1 MTLLCARDCLV
12 LEQGQEGQTRTVVP
26 FLMTQPRSENSAWF
40 CGGEN
45 RFLSLPLEV
54 IAIDGS
60 INPLV
65 EVLDLAAAPHK
76 NYNGVYC
83 PMRTASPR
91 NNKIVVTGAGATAL
105 QEPRYFG
112 GTASNTVNG
121 KGTTSSTR
129 TKTKR
134 DGRTSNRPLC
144 AREGDFAGNKGE

>member
-1 MTLLCARDCLV
+1 
-12 LEQGQEGQTRTVVP
+12 
-26 FLMTQPRSENSAWF
+26 MTQPRSENSAWF

-112 GTASNTVNG
+112 GTASNTVW
-121 KGTTSSTR
+121 KGYNVKHSDQDQEGWT
-129 TKTKR
+129 
-134 DGRTSNRPLC
+134 TSNRPLM